1 MAEYEREG
9 FRLLEMIYCGY
20 QMKQKTVCCFT
31 QNATSDFIA
40 KD

>member
-1 MAEYEREG
+1 
-9 FRLLEMIYCGY
+9 LEV